1 MIDEEFPQI
10 FAAGEPNDA
19 YASYFTGRSYLA
31 PLVTEGTVP
40 VSNVT
45 FEPGCRND
53 WHIHHGTNGGG
64 DQILLC
70 TAGSGWCQAEGEDP
84 VSLEPGSVIRVP
96 AGTKHWH
103 GAKADSWFSHLAF
116 ITPGDD
122 VRNEW
127 LEPVDGAAY
136 AALTSIAASRRPARS
151 SG

>member
-1 MIDEEFPQI
+1 M
-10 FAAGEPNDA
+10 
-19 YASYFTGRSYLA
+19 
-31 PLVTEGTVP
+31 
-40 VSNVT
+40 
-45 FEPGCRND
+45 
-53 WHIHHGTNGGG
+53 
-64 DQILLC
+64 
-70 TAGSGWCQAEGEDP
+70 
-84 VSLEPGSVIRVP
+84 IRVP

-136 AALTSIAASRRPARS
+136 AALASIAASRRPARS